1 MLRELWLER
10 LTWAEVEQAQKEG
23 FDTVLIVTG
32 SIEQHGPHLPLSTDT
47 TLGYAIGD
55 RLVKKLDGALLAPVV
70 RPGLSEHHMAFKGTL
85 TLSKETF
92 ISLVSDYV
100 NSLIRHG
107 FTKIILT
114 FSHGGNSAALNE
126 AAHKLAD
133 QYPETE
139 ILVVDEAMDAFTE
152 SIQILILKRPG
163 WMRASSG
170 YTPENAKP
178 HSSWPMMKTR
188 FARTAWPKATP
199 ARSATR
205 LLNCWPTG
213 CIPSRKTVCSVMPPM
228 PTRERGEKYLDAIT
242 SYMADHLIRVK
253 PRK

>member
-70 RPGLSEHHMAFKGTL
+70 RPGLSEHHMAFKGSL

-92 ISLVSDYV
+92 QALVSDYV
-100 NSLIRHG
+100 KSLIRHG
-107 FTKIILT
+107 FKKIILT

-126 AAHKLAD
+126 VAHKLANE
-133 QYPETE
+133 YPETE
-139 ILVVDEAMDAFTE
+139 ILMVDEAMDAFTK
-152 SIQILILKRPG
+152 SIQPYSEEAGLDDGIVGIHAGECETSLFLAYDESQVRKDRL
-163 WMRASSG
+163 SKG
-170 YTPENAKP
+170 YTGEIGDKIIKLLANGLHTITENGVIGD
-178 HSSWPMMKTR
+178 
-188 FARTAWPKATP
+188 ATY
-199 ARSATR
+199 AD
-205 LLNCWPTG
+205 
-213 CIPSRKTVCSVMPPM
+213 K
-228 PTRERGEKYLDAIT
+228 ERGENYLDAIA
-242 SYMADHLIRVK
+242 SYMAAHLVRIEPHK
-253 PRK
+253 

>member
-114 FSHGGNSAALNE
+114 FSHGGNSAALTE

-152 SIQILILKRPG
+152 SIKPYSEEAGLDAGIVGVHAGECETSLFLAYDESQVRKDRLAK
-163 WMRASSG
+163 G
-170 YTPENAKP
+170 YTGEIGDKIIKLLANGLHTITENGVLGD
-178 HSSWPMMKTR
+178 
-188 FARTAWPKATP
+188 ATY
-199 ARSATR
+199 AD
-205 LLNCWPTG
+205 
-213 CIPSRKTVCSVMPPM
+213 K
-228 PTRERGEKYLDAIT
+228 ERGEKYLDAIT
-242 SYMADHLIRVK
+242 SYMAAHLIRVK